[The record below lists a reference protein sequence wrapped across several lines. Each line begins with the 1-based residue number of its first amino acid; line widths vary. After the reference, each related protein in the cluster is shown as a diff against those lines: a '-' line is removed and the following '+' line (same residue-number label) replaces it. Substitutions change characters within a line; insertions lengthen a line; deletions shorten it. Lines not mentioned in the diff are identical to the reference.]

1 MINLNKKQKVILT
14 IIIITCISFFYIYYE
29 KTKEKEEETNL
40 TIEETATK
48 NQTKENE
55 KEEKTLIFIHV
66 SGAVNKP
73 GVIELEENSRIGDA
87 IEKAGGINK
96 DANIEDINLAY
107 KLEDGMKIH
116 IPTNQE
122 VEENKKQNVKEDE
135 NNEYI
140 TNSSKTATNENTNN
154 KEAKQSKIN
163 INKATQEEL
172 DTLPGIGP
180 STAIK
185 IIEYRKEKGNFKTI
199 EEIKEVSGIG
209 EAKYSKIKD
218 LIIVK

>member
-1 MINLNKKQKVILT
+1 
-14 IIIITCISFFYIYYE
+14 
-29 KTKEKEEETNL
+29 
-40 TIEETATK
+40 
-48 NQTKENE
+48 
-55 KEEKTLIFIHV
+55 
-66 SGAVNKP
+66 
-73 GVIELEENSRIGDA
+73 
-87 IEKAGGINK
+87 
-96 DANIEDINLAY
+96 
-107 KLEDGMKIH
+107 MKIH

>member
-1 MINLNKKQKVILT
+1 
-14 IIIITCISFFYIYYE
+14 
-29 KTKEKEEETNL
+29 
-40 TIEETATK
+40 
-48 NQTKENE
+48 
-55 KEEKTLIFIHV
+55 
-66 SGAVNKP
+66 
-73 GVIELEENSRIGDA
+73 
-87 IEKAGGINK
+87 
-96 DANIEDINLAY
+96 
-107 KLEDGMKIH
+107 MKIH

-180 STAIK
+180 STAMK